1 MIHHIKRAT
10 RHLIFWSLVT
20 IAIGLTGVRLVLL
33 GIDAYKVSLAGQIS
47 EIIGAPVTI
56 GRLGAKMRRFS
67 PELILKDIAVAS
79 VATEQPAV
87 ALKEIRLGVNLLDM
101 LVHRELLP
109 SAWVTLVGAKLSVQ
123 RKDDGSFAIV
133 GLKAG
138 DGQPLWLFEGSK
150 FEVLQS
156 EISWQDEH
164 GKKAPLKFTAV
175 DIAIINAAGRHR
187 INMLAKLPKQY
198 GDTLTLS
205 ADFSGNPFAA
215 SALDGVVFLDG
226 KKLQLSRWPAVDL
239 PLAMTIQSG
248 AGDLKIWSRLQH
260 SQPVSVN
267 AELRLQ
273 DVKVLRQDKRTFAL
287 KSLNTGFHWRLDEG
301 LDDSKRWRLDVRRFS
316 LQTAELPNIIKQWP
330 DAVFSLSGRGNDESM
345 LQQIA
350 LSIAQ
355 IDLQE
360 ISRIALFF
368 APIPDDIAAAL
379 AQADISGSLKPFALF
394 ADRHEKTIALDGSFT
409 GLGYAPFL
417 TIPGIQNLSGR
428 INGTDKQ
435 GVVHFSTKEA
445 TIASPALFREAL
457 VIKSLGGAVSWL
469 QQDDEWRLSSSRI
482 NLELLGLH
490 SESRLRLKLPKNHGR
505 PFVDMQMDLVCDD
518 VSQLK
523 HYFPTGVM
531 RPVDTTWLDR
541 AFVSGR
547 VEKGRLS
554 YYGELGALAVL
565 THNPVPPKAA
575 TALAAPRPDIPPGME
590 GIYRVLSTE
599 MTGGLFEALLDVR
612 QLELDYAPDW
622 PRINDIAGEL
632 LFVQDRME
640 INAYQGYSNK
650 LKAGKTIV
658 INEAIGKSKKLG
670 VQGEVEGEIADALG
684 FLQQTPLN
692 SRVGGLID
700 AIVPQGRTRIA
711 LDLLIPLNKE
721 VEPKVDGSADL
732 NKAGLTVKAVDLA
745 ISNIDGVLKF
755 NEQGI
760 YSDTINAVAFKRPIR
775 IDVDNADNETLIHV
789 SGSAEVGD
797 IEKQFELPDWDIAD
811 GTMNYRLKLSLPD
824 EHLGSRGLG
833 EVAGKAPELAVDSDL
848 SGVAVR
854 LPGALAKTR
863 AETKPLSMVFSLGEK
878 SLLPM
883 AIRYDDKLNAAIRF
897 DTVKQRIDS
906 GHVLLGKGEAVQSA
920 DAGLKLEINRDPLDL
935 KDWLTLS
942 GAGDGPSGVNI
953 REIKIHS
960 DHALWGNTPL
970 GLFDMAL
977 KPDGGY
983 WAGRINSAFARGT
996 VHIPVAMRDGRI
1008 SLDMELLDLSAIK
1021 QLKSQNDAQQAGPPE
1036 PPLDASVVMENVP
1049 LFEIRSN
1056 KTLWDSVDLGL
1067 LSLQTERIPHGI
1079 ALKKLE
1085 LSGLAQKLDL
1095 TGTWRRNALHTETSL
1110 RGRLKMPNA
1119 GALLAQLG
1127 VTSDLSETAG
1137 AADFSVHWQAAPHQF
1152 TLAALQGEVDIH
1164 FSDGR
1169 LLSIEPGFGR
1179 ILGVL
1184 AMAQWTKR
1192 LQLDF
1197 RDIYEAG
1204 LMFNTI
1210 NGHFILSNGK
1220 ASTQDLVVDA
1230 IPAKIAIAGD
1240 TDLVNKTVDQMVN
1253 VAPKG
1258 ADAVPIAGTIMG
1270 KVTALIARTV
1280 TGEDQDGLFLGSQ
1293 YRVKGQWGAL
1303 QIIPLHDHDGLLQK
1317 TWTGITGFP
1326 WLQQP

>member
-20 IAIGLTGVRLVLL
+20 IAIGLTGVRLVLS

-67 PELILKDIAVAS
+67 PELILKDIAFAS
-79 VATEQPAV
+79 VAAEQPVV

-156 EISWQDEH
+156 EISWQDEL
-164 GKKAPLKFTAV
+164 GKKAPLKFTSV
-175 DIAIINAAGRHR
+175 DIAIINVAGRHR

-215 SALDGVVFLDG
+215 SALDGVVFIDG
-226 KKLQLSRWPAVDL
+226 KNLQLSRWPAADL
-239 PLAMTIQSG
+239 PLAMIIQSG

-267 AELRLQ
+267 AEAWLQ
-273 DVKVLRQDKRTFAL
+273 DVKLLRQDKGVFAV

-301 LDDSKRWRLDVRRFS
+301 VDDSKHWRLDVRRFS

-350 LSIAQ
+350 LSIVQ

-368 APIPDDIAAAL
+368 APIPGDTAVAL
-379 AQADISGSLKPFALF
+379 AQANISGSLKPFTLF
-394 ADRHEKTIALDGSFT
+394 ADLHEKTIAVDGRFT

-417 TIPGIQNLSGR
+417 TMPGIQNLSGR
-428 INGTDKQ
+428 INGSDKQ
-435 GVVHFSTKEA
+435 GVVHFSTQEA
-445 TIASPALFREAL
+445 RVASPELFREAL
-457 VIKSLGGAVSWL
+457 VIKSLDGAIHWL
-469 QQDDEWRLSSSRI
+469 QQDDKWRLSSSRI
-482 NLELLGLH
+482 NLDLLGLQ
-490 SESRLRLKLPKNHGR
+490 SESRLRVNLPKNHGR

-531 RPVDTTWLDR
+531 RPVDTIWLDR

-554 YYGELGALAVL
+554 YYGELGPLAVL
-565 THNPVPPKAA
+565 MHNPFPQAAKAQ
-575 TALAAPRPDIPPGME
+575 AASRPDIPPGME

-599 MTGGLFEALLDVR
+599 TTGGLFEALLDVR
-612 QLELDYAPDW
+612 QLELDYAPGW

-632 LFVQDRME
+632 LFLQDRME

-658 INEAIGKSKKLG
+658 INEAIGKSNKLG

-700 AIVPQGRTRIA
+700 AIVPQGHTRIA

-721 VEPKVDGSADL
+721 VEPKVDGSAEL

-745 ISNIDGVLKF
+745 ISNIDGLLKF

-760 YSDTINAVAFKRPIR
+760 YSDTIHAAAFKRPIR
-775 IDVDNADNETLIHV
+775 IDVDNADNETLIYV

-824 EHLGSRGLG
+824 EHLGSRSSG
-833 EVAGKAPELAVDSDL
+833 EVAGKAPELAVDSNL
-848 SGVAVR
+848 AGVAVR

-863 AETKPLSMVFSLGEK
+863 AEAKPLSMVFSLGEK
-878 SLLPM
+878 ALLPI
-883 AIRYDDKLNAAIRF
+883 AIRYDDKLKAAIRF

-935 KDWLTLS
+935 KD
-942 GAGDGPSGVNI
+942 
-953 REIKIHS
+953 
-960 DHALWGNTPL
+960 
-970 GLFDMAL
+970 
-977 KPDGGY
+977 
-983 WAGRINSAFARGT
+983 
-996 VHIPVAMRDGRI
+996 
-1008 SLDMELLDLSAIK
+1008 
-1021 QLKSQNDAQQAGPPE
+1021 
-1036 PPLDASVVMENVP
+1036 
-1049 LFEIRSN
+1049 
-1056 KTLWDSVDLGL
+1056 
-1067 LSLQTERIPHGI
+1067 
-1079 ALKKLE
+1079 
-1085 LSGLAQKLDL
+1085 
-1095 TGTWRRNALHTETSL
+1095 
-1110 RGRLKMPNA
+1110 
-1119 GALLAQLG
+1119 
-1127 VTSDLSETAG
+1127 
-1137 AADFSVHWQAAPHQF
+1137 
-1152 TLAALQGEVDIH
+1152 
-1164 FSDGR
+1164 
-1169 LLSIEPGFGR
+1169 
-1179 ILGVL
+1179 
-1184 AMAQWTKR
+1184 
-1192 LQLDF
+1192 
-1197 RDIYEAG
+1197 
-1204 LMFNTI
+1204 
-1210 NGHFILSNGK
+1210 
-1220 ASTQDLVVDA
+1220 
-1230 IPAKIAIAGD
+1230 
-1240 TDLVNKTVDQMVN
+1240 
-1253 VAPKG
+1253 
-1258 ADAVPIAGTIMG
+1258 
-1270 KVTALIARTV
+1270 
-1280 TGEDQDGLFLGSQ
+1280 
-1293 YRVKGQWGAL
+1293 
-1303 QIIPLHDHDGLLQK
+1303 
-1317 TWTGITGFP
+1317 
-1326 WLQQP
+1326 